1 MTEVNFLVTKDI
13 FESLSLEEYEAFE
26 RAQDGD
32 VKLYQMRPVL
42 ARFMVD
48 EKNKAVPHAQ
58 AMKVLGKLPVSKLR
72 ETMEKFME
80 AMREGTVPNVTGGPS
95 SSPSEA
101 SPQDSLSPAG

>member
-1 MTEVNFLVTKDI
+1 MTEINFLVTKDV

-26 RAQDGD
+26 RAQDGE

-48 EKNKAVPHAQ
+48 EKNKPVPHTQ

-80 AMREGTVPNVTGGPS
+80 AMKAGTLPLPTGEPS

-101 SPQDSLSPAG
+101 SPQTSLSPAG

>member
-1 MTEVNFLVTKDI
+1 MTEINFFVSKDI

-80 AMREGTVPNVTGGPS
+80 AMKVSTVPNASGEPS

-101 SPQDSLSPAG
+101 SPADSLSPAG